1 LIDTVIFGRAEIHGR
16 ALAAKLANGDPAT
29 FDFVGL
35 PSLPMPMQMLPEKM
49 QLVRRAVER
58 AALTTAINEAWAMI
72 GFLTALGLLVA
83 LATRQKSA

>member
-1 LIDTVIFGRAEIHGR
+1 
-16 ALAAKLANGDPAT
+16 
-29 FDFVGL
+29 
-35 PSLPMPMQMLPEKM
+35 MQMLPEKM

-72 GFLTALGLLVA
+72 GFLTALGLVVA